1 MDETTL
7 DAKDASF
14 RENGHKL
21 VLGRERLTIWGE
33 PGATGA
39 SQKYEKAVKCIEFD
53 HSFSDEEK
61 STATAFRLSCYL
73 NNAAFSIPSQSILFT
88 CHLVLELDPGNIKTP
103 VQKITS
109 ESKDFKPERS
119 PGQMSIQPH
128 NREVKHSCNK
138 N

>member
-73 NNAAFSIPSQSILFT
+73 NNAACKFRLSAYHETTILCNKSSILET
-88 CHLVLELDPGNIKTP
+88 SKPLYRRSQANLKISNLSEAPGRCPSNHTTGK
-103 VQKITS
+103 
-109 ESKDFKPERS
+109 
-119 PGQMSIQPH
+119 
-128 NREVKHSCNK
+128 
-138 N
+138 